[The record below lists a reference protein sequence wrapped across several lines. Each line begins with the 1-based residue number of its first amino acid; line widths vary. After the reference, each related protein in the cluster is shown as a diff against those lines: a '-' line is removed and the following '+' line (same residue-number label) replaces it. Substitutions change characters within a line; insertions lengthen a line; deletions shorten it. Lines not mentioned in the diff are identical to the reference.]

1 MAELRNQDHS
11 QAFYGQDTI
20 LLSKASVSE
29 RKDPKFNRPPWRRV
43 RRCSGRPCQAQPT
56 RRREGHLPPGAARG
70 WQWTAPHPSQAAR
83 PQRDPALQSGV
94 LTGKEHSGKN
104 LLAAQGIPQ
113 SWAQRREPGRG
124 RDSNHNPQPCPDPSM
139 RSQREGAKL
148 RIPGEL
154 TEIRVNQG

>member
-11 QAFYGQDTI
+11 QAFYGQDTV

-29 RKDPKFNRPPWRRV
+29 RKDPKLNRPPWCRV
-43 RRCSGRPCQAQPT
+43 RRHSRRPCQAQPT

-70 WQWTAPHPSQAAR
+70 WRWTAPPSQAAR

-104 LLAAQGIPQ
+104 LLAAQEIPQ

-124 RDSNHNPQPCPDPSM
+124 GHSNHNPPAPPRPHHKEPEG
-139 RSQREGAKL
+139 RSQAEDPWRA
-148 RIPGEL
+148 R
-154 TEIRVNQG
+154 